1 MQTVSRFAPI
11 IFLILLPLLV
21 FWRLVFAGEVLYWGV
36 PLTQFYPWH
45 TLINQALAA
54 GQLPLW
60 SDLLGN
66 GAPLL
71 ANHQTAFFY
80 PPNLLMRLLPVE
92 HALGYA
98 VVLHI
103 IGAGLTAWM
112 WGRTLHLGSLG
123 CSVLALSY
131 ALGGYVVGRTQFITM
146 VAAYAWLPL
155 LLALTERLMQRQ
167 DACGVAWLGGALC
180 LQFLAGH
187 AQTWFYSLVLL
198 LLYATYRARSWR
210 PLPMVLL
217 AIVLALGLA
226 AVQVLPT
233 AELMLHS
240 PRASGADWDFAMTY
254 SYWPWRLLT
263 LLAPDLYGN
272 PALGN
277 YAGYANYWEDHAYIG
292 VLPLILALFAIL
304 RWGYRALRHRRT
316 ADSAN
321 DLHPWGTRAPEPF
334 FAVLIV
340 LAIVL
345 AMGNRTPLYPLLFHY
360 VPGFGFF
367 QAPARLMLWFAIAA
381 STLAGI
387 GAHRFRLSYRVQYVL
402 RLTLAAAVAAFA
414 VAWVAG
420 RGGLAPPQVYTPA
433 LERMAILSGL
443 ACVVLLLRGRTPQ
456 DTDTRV
462 VASPLPHRA
471 WQVLVVLVTGADLA
485 IAAMPLTP
493 TISAALYHAAN
504 PAAEVLRSAAPLRL
518 HVDAVYQYDLTFN
531 RYFTFRQFAPAE
543 LQHWQT
549 LRTSL
554 LPNLNVLD
562 GIAGTGNNEP
572 LVTGHWRNLLERV
585 RLSTPSTAERL
596 LRLMNVGFVL
606 TQTPSPSWQA
616 VRGIPHLYRLPDP
629 LPRVWLVE
637 HSQVIRDEQQTLARL
652 VDPDFDP
659 RARVLLELPLTLP
672 TAAAAPVSAQ
682 EAALDPSADP
692 PALSLREEFNRR
704 TIRLTATR
712 SAYLVLAYT
721 YYPGWL
727 ATVDG
732 QPVPVVRANYAFMA
746 LPFPEGSH
754 EVVLHYRPSS
764 LLWGACIS
772 ALSVL
777 ILAGVLTY
785 PMRRRN
791 TYVPMKNCRTTPL

>member
-1 MQTVSRFAPI
+1 MRTVSRFAPI
-11 IFLILLPLLV
+11 ILLILLPLLV

-54 GQLPLW
+54 GHLPLW

-92 HALGYA
+92 RALGYT

-103 IGAGLTAWM
+103 IGAGLAAWV
-112 WGRTLHLGSLG
+112 WGRTLCLDHLG

-155 LLALTERLMQRQ
+155 LLALTERLVRRRSAL
-167 DACGVAWLGGALC
+167 DVVWLGGALC

-198 LLYATYRARSWR
+198 LLYAIYRAHSWR
-210 PLPMVLL
+210 PLLMMLL
-217 AIVLALGLA
+217 SMVLALGLA

-240 PRASGADWDFAMTY
+240 QRAGGADWNFAMTY

-292 VLPLILALFAIL
+292 VLPLLLVLLAIL
-304 RWGYRALRHRRT
+304 RWGYRALRHRGT
-316 ADSAN
+316 AYIEDE
-321 DLHPWGTRAPEPF
+321 LHTRDTRGARAPQPF
-334 FAVLIV
+334 FAALIV

-345 AMGNRTPLYPLLFHY
+345 ALGNRTPLYPVIFHY

-367 QAPARLMLWFAIAA
+367 QAPARLMLWFAVAA

-387 GAHRFRLSYRVQYVL
+387 GIHRFRLSYRVQYVL
-402 RLTLAAAVAAFA
+402 RLMLAGAVATFA

-420 RGGLAPPQVYTPA
+420 RGDLAPPRVYTPA
-433 LERMAILSGL
+433 LERMAILLGL
-443 ACVVLLLRGRTPQ
+443 ACIVLLLRGRGPQ
-456 DTDTRV
+456 DLDTRV
-462 VASPLPHRA
+462 AVSPLPYVA
-471 WQVLVVLVTGADLA
+471 WQVLVVILIGADLA

-493 TISAALYHAAN
+493 TISAELYYVAN
-504 PAAEVLRSAAPLRL
+504 PTARVLRSTEPLRL
-518 HVDAVYQYDLTFN
+518 HVDAAYQYDLTFN
-531 RYFTFRQFAPAE
+531 RYFTFKQFTPAD
-543 LQHWQT
+543 LRRWQS

-554 LPNLNVLD
+554 LPNLNAVD
-562 GIAGTGNNEP
+562 GIPSTGNNDP
-572 LVTGHWRNLLERV
+572 LVVERWRNLLERIQ
-585 RLSTPSTAERL
+585 LSSPSAAERL

-606 TQTPSPSWQA
+606 TKTPLPGWQA
-616 VRGIPHLYRLPDP
+616 VHDIPHLYRLPDP
-629 LPRVWLVE
+629 LPRAWLVE
-637 HSQVIRDEQQTLARL
+637 HSQVISDAQQVLSRL
-652 VDPDFDP
+652 VEPNFDP
-659 RARVLLELPLTLP
+659 RASVLLETP
-672 TAAAAPVSAQ
+672 
-682 EAALDPSADP
+682 
-692 PALSLREEFNRR
+692 LSLPAPSTAQKHAQNATLAPPSNPPSLSLHEEFNRR
-704 TIRLTATR
+704 TIQLTTVR
-712 SAYLVLAYT
+712 PAYLVLAYT
-721 YYPGWL
+721 YYPGWQ

-732 QPVPVVRANYAFMA
+732 QSVPIVRADYAFMA
-746 LPFPEGSH
+746 LPFPAGSH
-754 EVVLHYRPSS
+754 EVMLHYRPSS

-772 ALSVL
+772 GLTILA
-777 ILAGVLTY
+777 LAGVFTY
-785 PMRRRN
+785 RHMRRR
-791 TYVPMKNCRTTPL
+791 TT